1 MVKLSLKKKSSEDSS
16 AAAQAK
22 RGDDKKASQGISAKG
37 NLFRE
42 SALVGL
48 LIIVVPA
55 LLACI
60 FLAFIRAPS
69 SKQAI
74 VEQVAQSY
82 AAQQAASVSR
92 EVEGLRARLNA
103 AAQSAFAL
111 RRDID
116 EPTASATAEFG
127 ELAQLEAQLAA
138 QELKEQRET
147 ALRAYFPGALS
158 LRFIP
163 LSELGTARLDDG
175 QEGLRNL
182 IEVDLVRRASNGE
195 GAVPEAYQ
203 YEGQWLLSL
212 AQAVVNESAPS
223 QRAVLLVSFGK
234 DTIDKLLAFPPEL
247 SADTGVNPGAF
258 ILEQRVYSGN
268 LSKDLPIATLGIPS
282 GLPAQ
287 QSDVP
292 SSTWRVVFEPSA
304 ELASALESTVSPDYD
319 AFAMSLLFALV
330 GLFATVML
338 IQRRLDGE
346 LERVS
351 TAGEHR
357 SSLEFKYAG
366 LVPVAQQFRKLS
378 VRRARGDVGGSAN
391 VPDTQVPAS
400 TSAAMTMAE
409 GPAINGLPDKIFRAY
424 DIRGHAEEELDDET
438 VYRIGAAIATIAGE
452 MGEQTLVVGC
462 DGRNSSGRIK
472 GVIEKA
478 VMQTGRDVLDIGLV
492 STPLLYYATKQ
503 SNASSGIMVTG
514 SHNPPEHNGFKVVLK
529 GQTIAEG
536 TIDRVKNLALSGKF
550 SKGKGS
556 KMQHDVIS
564 EYLDEIIGDIAIAMP
579 LRVVVDAGNGAL
591 SRVAPTLLEEMGC
604 EVIPLYCEVD
614 GDFPNRS
621 PDTSNEENLS
631 DLVREVID
639 RKADF
644 GVAFD
649 GDGDRLAV
657 VTGSGRILRTDLLM
671 MVFAKDVLSRNPGA
685 DVVYDVKCSRNLAQ
699 LVTSLGGRPVLWKT
713 GHALM
718 KQKMLETGA
727 LFGGEFSGHIF
738 FGERW
743 YGFDDG
749 LYATGRLAEIL
760 ASQGQTLDELA
771 ADLPLSVSTPEI
783 LVPVDDSEKF
793 ALMDR
798 FAAKAKFP
806 DGKVTDIDGLRV
818 DFGEGWGLLRASN
831 TSDALTARFEADDAA
846 ALEHIRTQFRH
857 QLASV
862 APDLNI
868 PF

>member
-16 AAAQAK
+16 SAAQAK
-22 RGDDKKASQGISAKG
+22 RTADKKASQGISANG

-42 SALVGL
+42 SALLGL
-48 LIIVVPA
+48 LIILIPA
-55 LLACI
+55 LLACA
-60 FLAFIRAPS
+60 FLAFVRAPS

-74 VEQVAQSY
+74 VEQVALSY

-111 RRDID
+111 GLDAD
-116 EPTASATAEFG
+116 EPEFTAEAEAG
-127 ELAQLEAQLAA
+127 ELARLEAQLAA
-138 QELKEQRET
+138 QELEQDREV
-147 ALRAYFPGALS
+147 ALRAYFPGAVS

-163 LSELGTARLDDG
+163 LSELGTARLDDS
-175 QEGLRNL
+175 QEELRNL

-195 GAVPEAYQ
+195 EAVPEAYQ
-203 YEGQWLLSL
+203 HDGQWLLSL

-234 DTIDKLLAFPPEL
+234 DTIDKLLAFPFEL
-247 SADTGVNPGAF
+247 SADTGINPGAF
-258 ILEQRVYSGN
+258 TLEQRVYSGN
-268 LSKDLPIATLGIPS
+268 LSKDLPIASLGSSS
-282 GLPAQ
+282 GLPSQ
-287 QSDVP
+287 RSDVP
-292 SSTWRVVFEPSA
+292 SSTWRVVFEPST

-319 AFAMSLLFALV
+319 AFAVSLLFALI
-330 GLFATVML
+330 GLIAAVTL
-338 IQRRLDGE
+338 IQRRLDRE
-346 LERVS
+346 LERVA

-357 SSLEFKYAG
+357 SSLEFKYSA
-366 LVPVAQQFRKLS
+366 LVPLAQQFRKLS
-378 VRRARGDVGGSAN
+378 VRRARGDVGGSAS
-391 VPDTQVPAS
+391 VPDVQVPAS

-409 GPAINGLPDKIFRAY
+409 GPAINGLPEKIFRAY

-472 GVIEKA
+472 GVVEKA
-478 VMQTGRDVLDIGLV
+478 VVQTGRDVLDIGLV

-503 SNASSGIMVTG
+503 SNASSGIMITG

-536 TIDRVKNLALSGKF
+536 TIERVKNLALSGKF

-621 PDTSNEENLS
+621 PDTGNEENLS
-631 DLVREVID
+631 DLVREVISH
-639 RKADF
+639 KADF
-644 GVAFD
+644 GVAYD

-657 VTGSGRILRTDLLM
+657 VTSSGRILRTDLLM
-671 MVFAKDVLSRNPGA
+671 MVFARDVLSRNPGA

-771 ADLPLSVSTPEI
+771 AELPLSVSTPEI
-783 LVPVDDSEKF
+783 IVPVDDSEKF

-798 FAAKAKFP
+798 FIAKAKFP